1 MIKWLLLSCVAGLAA
16 IALAPVMKRVGSYI
30 LERFNTI
37 DEVVNGEEE
46 KPADEKKKE

>member
-30 LERFNTI
+30 LERFNTL
-37 DEVVNGEEE
+37 DEAINEEE
-46 KPADEKKKE
+46 KPDDEKKEE